1 MQHSQVPLSDPVA
14 RQWQVFATAGGVMVL
29 DGWGGVLGT
38 YRTVAAAVLGMLAAE
53 AGSPPTP
60 GMANDNRAA

>member
-53 AGSPPTP
+53 AGSPPYH
-60 GMANDNRAA
+60 GVQNDNGAP